1 MTGLPFWRTLIADN
15 RSGKPR
21 GVASWCTAHPLTLSA
36 TLAAHRDSDEP
47 ILIEAT
53 CNQVN
58 HLGGYTGMTPA
69 AFRTFIE
76 DLARGERVDPARIIL
91 GGDHLGPNPWKT
103 RPASEAM
110 REARDM
116 VRAYVEA
123 GFSKIHL
130 DASMRCAD
138 DRELTEA
145 TIAERGAALCAVAE
159 SARAGRDLVYVIG
172 TEVPI
177 PGGETEA
184 LDSLAVTKPAAAHR
198 TFELHRTA
206 FAKAGIGE
214 AIGRVIALVVQPG
227 VDMGNT
233 QVFGYDKLKAA
244 ALSAAVLDI
253 PGVVFEAHS
262 TDFQTEA
269 ALGDLVATHFPI
281 LKVGP
286 ALTFAFREAIGAMA
300 AIEERLVASGR
311 SDALAVLERAMD
323 DNPIHWRNYVARDE
337 HERLIKLY
345 GLSDRAR
352 YYWPDPRVEAAV
364 KTLMR
369 NIDAAPV
376 PPGLTSQ
383 FVGDMLLEG
392 KGPLSRRIVL
402 AKVGAVIAKYRRA
415 SSAIATVGAVA

>member
-1 MTGLPFWRTLIADN
+1 M
-15 RSGKPR
+15 
-21 GVASWCTAHPLTLSA
+21 
-36 TLAAHRDSDEP
+36 
-47 ILIEAT
+47 
-53 CNQVN
+53 
-58 HLGGYTGMTPA
+58 
-69 AFRTFIE
+69 
-76 DLARGERVDPARIIL
+76 
-91 GGDHLGPNPWKT
+91 
-103 RPASEAM
+103 
-110 REARDM
+110 
-116 VRAYVEA
+116 
-123 GFSKIHL
+123 
-130 DASMRCAD
+130 
-138 DRELTEA
+138 
-145 TIAERGAALCAVAE
+145 
-159 SARAGRDLVYVIG
+159 
-172 TEVPI
+172 
-177 PGGETEA
+177 
-184 LDSLAVTKPAAAHR
+184 TKPAAAHR

-206 FAKAGIGE
+206 FATAGIGE

-269 ALGDLVATHFPI
+269 ALSELVATHFPI

-286 ALTFAFREAIGAMA
+286 SLTFAFREAIGAMA

-383 FVGDMLLEG
+383 FVGDMLLDGE
-392 KGPLSRRIVL
+392 GPLSRRIIRS
-402 AKVGAVIAKYRRA
+402 KVGAVVARYRRA
-415 SSAIATVGAVA
+415 SGAIAATKAPA